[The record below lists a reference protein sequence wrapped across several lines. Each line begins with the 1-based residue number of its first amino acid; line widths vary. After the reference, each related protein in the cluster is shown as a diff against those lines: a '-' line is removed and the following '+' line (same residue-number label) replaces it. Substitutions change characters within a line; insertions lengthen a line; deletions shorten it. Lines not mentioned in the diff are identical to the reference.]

1 MLGAAARGETTSEL
15 EDYRMQ
21 TTSEASQRVTPRSEW
36 PIGEMVALVMTEP
49 GVVRPET
56 RPIPEEAPGTVL
68 VRVAYLGVC
77 GSDLELLDGS
87 SFYIQQGMNHYPL
100 VFGHEYSGV
109 VEAVGA
115 GVSEFEPGDRVV
127 GITIVSCGT
136 CRWCMRGKRRLCEN
150 FAEVGL
156 WGHEGAASEYF
167 RVPVRGLAKVGP
179 SLGLREAALVEP
191 SSTAVHA
198 AERTDVGIYDR
209 VAVIGTG
216 MLGLVAV
223 QIAKAVG
230 AEVHAIGVE
239 EGGLALAAEVGADC
253 SLRPEEA
260 EERAYSVVVE
270 ASGAVAAFE
279 SVPRLLE
286 RGGRAALVGVVN
298 ESTLSFVPSF
308 VNLNDQDLLGIFSGS
323 DHYDQTLNLFASG
336 KVSPEV
342 LIERVIPAADVAEA
356 FEAMVAGERARPK
369 ILMEFAGG

>member
-1 MLGAAARGETTSEL
+1 
-15 EDYRMQ
+15 MQ
-21 TTSEASQRVTPRSEW
+21 TTGATGERATSRPDW
-36 PIGEMVALVMTEP
+36 PTGEMTALVMTEP
-49 GVVRPET
+49 GCVRQET

-77 GSDLELLDGS
+77 GSDLELLDGT
-87 SFYIQQGMNHYPL
+87 SFYIQQGMNRYPL

-115 GVSEFEPGDRVV
+115 GVSGFEPGDRVV
-127 GITIVSCGT
+127 GITIVSCGA

-167 RVPVRGLAKVGP
+167 RAPVRALAKIGTG
-179 SLGLREAALVEP
+179 LGLKEAALVEP

-198 AERTDVGIYDR
+198 AERVDFGVYDR

-216 MLGLVAV
+216 TLGLVTV
-223 QIAKAVG
+223 QIAKAAG

-239 EGGLALAAEVGADC
+239 EDGLRLAAEMGADR

-260 EERAYSVVVE
+260 ENGAYSVVVE

-298 ESTLSFVPSF
+298 EPTRDFVPSF
-308 VNLNDQDLLGIFSGS
+308 VNLNDQDLLGIFAGS

-336 KVSPEV
+336 KVSPEA
-342 LIERVIPAADVAEA
+342 LIDRVVPAADVAEA
-356 FEAMVAGERARPK
+356 FEAMVAGGRSRPK